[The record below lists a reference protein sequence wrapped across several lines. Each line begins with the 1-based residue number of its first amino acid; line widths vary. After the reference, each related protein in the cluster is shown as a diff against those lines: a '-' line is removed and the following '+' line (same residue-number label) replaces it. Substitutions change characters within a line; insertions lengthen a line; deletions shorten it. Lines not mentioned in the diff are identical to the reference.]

1 QKEPDEVNLLF
12 RDLLIGVTNFFRDPG
27 AFESLAQLVVPKLF
41 EGKRPTDTVRVWVP
55 GCATGEEV
63 YSLAILLRE
72 HMDTVRTL
80 PKVQI
85 FATDIDEHAIGI
97 ARTGRYPQQMLQNV
111 SSQRLKRFFVTDDV
125 SYTVTKELRDM
136 CIFSP
141 HSVIR
146 DPPFSRI
153 DLISCRNLLI
163 YLGTEF
169 QSQVIPV
176 FHFALRE
183 RGYLFL
189 GTSENVTQHGDL
201 FSPVD
206 KKQRIFQ
213 RRDHAVTP
221 LRFPFFL
228 PQARGFPS
236 SRELRQEP
244 SSATTALRRSVE
256 ARVMERFAPAHVVVN
271 AEGDIL
277 HFSPRTGKYLEPATG
292 LPNRQLL
299 AMARHALR

>member
-1 QKEPDEVNLLF
+1 EVNFLF
-12 RDLLIGVTNFFRDPG
+12 RDLLIGVTNFFRDPE
-27 AFESLAQLVVPKLF
+27 AFETLAKVVVPRLF
-41 EGKRPTDTVRVWVP
+41 EGKRPTDTVRVWCP

-72 HMDTVRTL
+72 HMDTVRTP

-97 ARTGRYPQQMLQNV
+97 ARSGRYPQQLLENV
-111 SSQRLKRFFVTDDV
+111 STQRLRRFFVSDEV
-125 SYTVTKELRDM
+125 SYTVNKELRDM
-136 CIFSP
+136 SIFSA

-163 YLGTEF
+163 YLGSEF
-169 QSQVIPV
+169 QAQVIPV

-183 RGYLFL
+183 GGFLFL

-201 FSPVD
+201 FTPVD

-213 RRDHAVTP
+213 RRDHVSTP
-221 LRFPFFL
+221 VRFPFFV

-236 SRELRQEP
+236 ARELRQEP
-244 SSATTALRRSVE
+244 ASAAANLRRTVE
-256 ARVMERFAPAHVVVN
+256 SRVVERFAPAHVVVN
-271 AEGDIL
+271 TEG
-277 HFSPRTGKYLEPATG
+277 
-292 LPNRQLL
+292 
-299 AMARHALR
+299 